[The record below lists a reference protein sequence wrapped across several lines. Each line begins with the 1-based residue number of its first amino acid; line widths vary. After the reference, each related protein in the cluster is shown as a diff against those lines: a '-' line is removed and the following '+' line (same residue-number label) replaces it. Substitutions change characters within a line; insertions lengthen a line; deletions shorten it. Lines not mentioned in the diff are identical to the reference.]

1 MSDEI
6 TTVNGNGLW
15 NSWTRNFKT
24 PLLALLDL
32 FDNAIDAPL
41 HGWKE
46 KAEQFEGKIHVN
58 KDTYR
63 QYSEESGTTFP
74 VTSGIY
80 MINNSSESIKDISKI
95 LEVYA
100 SSKGKASESIG
111 ENGVGLKQG
120 CATLSDMSFVLT
132 RNENEFS
139 LGIIASML
147 QRNDGITLPSFK
159 FAARPSESE
168 SIVEI
173 LRPEMIE
180 SFENAHPNV
189 GECVKLYGKGD
200 LESGVDRLI
209 AHFENM
215 YYSTEWVDENYV
227 FCVILHELRHGSRNA
242 REDDDKNS
250 SMQTRNSSP
259 DTIYKERALGLLDDL
274 YEELPK
280 HYIHIPTFFDVRIDS
295 KKVLFFY
302 WQQRLV
308 ELNVFHCFINP
319 VKLFSDDPNWK
330 ELSTEHYPVRILCGF
345 NPLRRSEN
353 VSSSC
358 CLYIYSRY
366 SGRLIKT
373 DSDARNLL
381 GLTNSGT
388 HYCQG
393 LTVIVDDSDGR
404 LPLNPTKQDIAFGE
418 EASGGDHQKNLYAW
432 TGAITYV
439 YYNYYLDQCG
449 GLMSKT
455 LLTEKVKENS
465 SIIDATKLKGF
476 DDCDLSSL
484 QDIKWC
490 LTRFNTIR
498 PSSRQYVKYRGS
510 DTKKEILCSPEEIEK
525 VTPTKRKRRRMVD
538 VDEEHQTKITE
549 METKIQSLETQ
560 LDESRAKQ
568 CKLNE
573 KLKKKRLQIDNLKYS
588 LQVLQEN
595 AKMKVGDS
603 DDQGEEIKQLKHLVA
618 SYEENERK
626 KVEKIQRQE
635 KKISEL
641 SKICKENMTQSP
653 KGRFQ
658 SSFDGSSKDL
668 TAELKMKDTV
678 IQNLKFAMRTE
689 KMTKKWNEKLQK
701 ELESKITH
709 MEHQIQE
716 RDQHIK
722 DVTALLQRSIEPT
735 MQKQNGDVEF

>member
-46 KAEQFEGKIHVN
+46 KADVFEGKIHVK

-80 MINNSSESIKDISKI
+80 MINNSSEPIKDISKI

-132 RNENEFS
+132 RNQNEFS

-147 QRNDGITLPSFK
+147 QRDDGITLPSFK
-159 FAARPSESE
+159 FAARPSQSK
-168 SIVEI
+168 SVAEI
-173 LRPEMIE
+173 LRPEMMETFE
-180 SFENAHPNV
+180 SAHANV
-189 GECVKLYGKGD
+189 GECVKIYGKGD
-200 LESGVDRLI
+200 LECGIDRLI
-209 AHFENM
+209 AHFENI
-215 YYSTEWVDENYV
+215 YYSSEWDDENYV
-227 FCVILHELRHGSRNA
+227 FCVILHELRHGSRNV
-242 REDDDKNS
+242 REDDDQNS

-274 YEELPK
+274 YEELPR
-280 HYIHIPTFFDVRIDS
+280 HYIHIPTYFDVRIDS
-295 KKVLFFY
+295 KKVLFYY

-319 VKLFSDDPNWK
+319 VKLFTDDPNWK
-330 ELSTEHYPVRILCGF
+330 DFSEDRYPIRILCGF

-353 VSSSC
+353 ESSSC

-439 YYNYYLDQCG
+439 YYNYYVDKCG
-449 GLMSKT
+449 GLMNKS
-455 LLTEKVKENS
+455 LLTEKVKEQAK
-465 SIIDATKLKGF
+465 IIDASKLKGF

-490 LTRFNTIR
+490 LTRYNTIR
-498 PSSRQYVKYRGS
+498 PSSRQYVKHKGQ
-510 DTKKEILCSPEEIEK
+510 DTLKEILCSPEEIEK
-525 VTPTKRKRRRMVD
+525 LTPTKRKRRRMVD

-560 LDESRAKQ
+560 LDNSRAKQ

-573 KLKKKRLQIDNLKYS
+573 KLQKKRLQIENLKYS

-595 AKMKVGDS
+595 ANMKVGDS
-603 DDQGEEIKQLKHLVA
+603 EDQGEEIKNLKDLVA
-618 SYEENERK
+618 KYEENERK
-626 KVEKIQRQE
+626 KIEKIKKQE
-635 KKISEL
+635 KTISEL
-641 SKICKENMTQSP
+641 SQICKESMAHSSEGRYQS
-653 KGRFQ
+653 RFN
-658 SSFDGSSKDL
+658 GASKDMS
-668 TAELKMKDTV
+668 AELKMKDEV
-678 IQNLKFAMRTE
+678 IQNLQFAIKTE
-689 KMTKKWNEKLQK
+689 KMTKKWTEKLQK
-701 ELESKITH
+701 ELEAKISQ
-709 MEHQIQE
+709 MENQIKE
-716 RDQHIK
+716 RDEHIQ

-735 MQKQNGDVEF
+735 IQKQNGDVEL